1 MRLGF
6 ENPPSV
12 GDMVSVRG
20 VDYKL
25 NSDIAFKWLSRIE
38 KEYGRQTRKKVGYY
52 LALGYAPK
60 TAWEKTTYL
69 LDL

>member
-1 MRLGF
+1 MNF
-6 ENPPSV
+6 
-12 GDMVSVRG
+12 
-20 VDYKL
+20 
-25 NSDIAFKWLSRIE
+25 DIAFKWLSRIE

-60 TAWEKTTYL
+60 TAWEKTMYL